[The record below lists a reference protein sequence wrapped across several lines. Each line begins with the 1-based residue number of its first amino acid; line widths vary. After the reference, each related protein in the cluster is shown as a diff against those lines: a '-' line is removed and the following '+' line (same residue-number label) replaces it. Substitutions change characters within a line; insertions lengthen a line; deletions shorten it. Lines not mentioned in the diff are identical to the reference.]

1 MSCSVL
7 VKANQMETETEW
19 PSYLD
24 EYQKLVIR
32 MNTPRVVVDN
42 AASSSA
48 TLVKVDSARSHAF
61 LLDTVQVLTDL
72 NLSVVKAYITSD
84 GAYSMDVFH
93 VTDQHG
99 RKLTDSDAISHIQH
113 SLQSPIRPSEGCRYH
128 RGQGPTALE
137 LTGPDRPGLLSEVFA
152 VLSDLDCAVTAA
164 RVWTHNGRAASIV
177 SVDGIGAAAGPGKVE
192 STLAHLLRGS
202 AVLSSAPCHPDRR
215 LHQMMFLDRDYQ
227 RCCREEE
234 APPPAPAV
242 SVSVQNLVERG
253 YSVVNVSCRNRP
265 KLLFDVLCTLTD
277 MEYVV
282 FHGTVDTD
290 DAAAGGT
297 ARLEFYVRHSDGTP
311 IGSEAERQ
319 RVILLASGHRAKV
332 VRRSDVG
339 IIRRRQRRRRP
350 AGASDGGHQ
359 DPARERAVGGQS
371 GPHHLYSRACSMSRT
386 RPVKCR
392 MPRRWTRSAEGS
404 DRAACG
410 SRTRRFGRV
419 CPSPRAS
426 GTRRTARR
434 TRTEGAA
441 SVFASRGCGAK
452 ESVQL
457 WLLDQVLFLGSS
469 LSSSGTYYY
478 TE

>member
-1 MSCSVL
+1 ML
-7 VKANQMETETEW
+7 VKANQMEMEMDMDMEW

-42 AASSSA
+42 AASFSA
-48 TLVKVDSARSHAF
+48 TLVKVDSARNHAF

-99 RKLTDSDAISHIQH
+99 RKLTDPDVISHIQH
-113 SLQSPIRPSEGCRYH
+113 SLQSPIRPSEGGHHCR
-128 RGQGPTALE
+128 RGPTALE

-177 SVDGIGAAAGPGKVE
+177 SVDDIGTAAGPGKIE

-202 AVLSSAPCHPDRR
+202 AVLSSASCHPDRR

-227 RCCREEE
+227 RCCREE
-234 APPPAPAV
+234 APSPAPAV
-242 SVSVQNLVERG
+242 AVSVQNLVERG

-265 KLLFDVLCTLTD
+265 KLLFDVVCTLTD

-290 DAAAGGT
+290 AAGGT
-297 ARLEFYVRHSDGTP
+297 ARQEFYVRHSDGTP

-319 RVILLASGHRAKV
+319 RVILCLRAAIERRSYRGLTLELSAGAGDDDRPVLLTEVTRTLRENGLSVARADLTTSSGPSVFHVTDAAGQV
-332 VRRSDVG
+332 PDAATVDSVRRRIGLSCLRVKDETV
-339 IIRRRQRRRRP
+339 
-350 AGASDGGHQ
+350 
-359 DPARERAVGGQS
+359 
-371 GPHHLYSRACSMSRT
+371 RT
-386 RPVKCR
+386 
-392 MPRRWTRSAEGS
+392 
-404 DRAACG
+404 
-410 SRTRRFGRV
+410 
-419 CPSPRAS
+419 
-426 GTRRTARR
+426 
-434 TRTEGAA
+434 
-441 SVFASRGCGAK
+441 
-452 ESVQL
+452 
-457 WLLDQVLFLGSS
+457 S
-469 LSSSGTYYY
+469 LSKSPSVGDDGEDSEEDKNRGGSLGFLHLGGVVLRNLYNFGFLIKSCS
-478 TE
+478 

>member
-7 VKANQMETETEW
+7 VKANQMETETETETEW

-48 TLVKVDSARSHAF
+48 TLVKVDSARNHAF

-99 RKLTDSDAISHIQH
+99 RKLTDSDAISHIQQ

-152 VLSDLDCAVTAA
+152 VLSDLDCAVTEA

-177 SVDGIGAAAGPGKVE
+177 SVDCIGAAAGPGKVE

-202 AVLSSAPCHPDRR
+202 AVLSSASCHPDRR

-227 RCCREEE
+227 RCCREEA

-277 MEYVV
+277 MEYAV

-319 RVILLASGHRAKV
+319 RVILCLRAAVERRSYGGVTLELTAAAGDGDGDDDRPVLLTEVTRTLRENGLSVARADLTTSTRPSVFHVTDAAGHVPDAATV
-332 VRRSDVG
+332 DSVRRR
-339 IIRRRQRRRRP
+339 I
-350 AGASDGGHQ
+350 
-359 DPARERAVGGQS
+359 
-371 GPHHLYSRACSMSRT
+371 GPSFLRVKDETVRT
-386 RPVKCR
+386 
-392 MPRRWTRSAEGS
+392 
-404 DRAACG
+404 
-410 SRTRRFGRV
+410 
-419 CPSPRAS
+419 
-426 GTRRTARR
+426 
-434 TRTEGAA
+434 
-441 SVFASRGCGAK
+441 
-452 ESVQL
+452 
-457 WLLDQVLFLGSS
+457 S
-469 LSSSGTYYY
+469 LSESPSVGDGEDSEKDKNRGGSLGFLHLGGVVLRNLYNFGFLIKSCS
-478 TE
+478 